1 MTTLN
6 APTGNTRSY
15 DLFGETATAAS
26 ADRPVVV
33 STARQ
38 RRADERSF
46 VLLLL
51 LSFPF
56 FLLLAIGARLMSS
69 NGTDTRSVFAVAT
82 EAARSTLAIALNL

>member
-6 APTGNTRSY
+6 ATSAATKHFEAAVPTDAEAQT
-15 DLFGETATAAS
+15 DTS
-26 ADRPVVV
+26 ARV
-33 STARQ
+33 

-46 VLLLL
+46 VVLLL

-56 FLLLAIGARLMSS
+56 FLVLAIGARLMSAG
-69 NGTDTRSVFAVAT
+69 NPDGRSVFAVAT

>member
-6 APTGNTRSY
+6 APTG
-15 DLFGETATAAS
+15 S
-26 ADRPVVV
+26 AHGYAGSEPVTPARPAEVT
-33 STARQ
+33 STQ
-38 RRADERSF
+38 VRRADERSF

-56 FLLLAIGARLMSS
+56 FLLLAVGARLMSRS
-69 NGTDTRSVFAVAT
+69 QGDTRSVFEVAT

>member
-6 APTGNTRSY
+6 APAASTPPFEAAVSSAAQAPL
-15 DLFGETATAAS
+15 DTAA
-26 ADRPVVV
+26 RV
-33 STARQ
+33 
-38 RRADERSF
+38 RRADERTF

-56 FLLLAIGARLMSS
+56 FLVLAIGARFMSAG
-69 NGTDTRSVFAVAT
+69 NPDGRSVFAVAA